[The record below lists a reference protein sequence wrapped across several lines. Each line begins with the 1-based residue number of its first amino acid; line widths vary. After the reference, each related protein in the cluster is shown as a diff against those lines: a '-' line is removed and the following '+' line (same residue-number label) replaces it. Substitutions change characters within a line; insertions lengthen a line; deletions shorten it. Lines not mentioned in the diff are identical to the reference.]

1 MNHTDEAETPLHVLY
16 TSQLCPD
23 QSYAVF
29 TAVSGLSRSRNLLL
43 GIRSVLVFDGMRFCQ
58 LLVGPPRRLLLLVSQ
73 IFRDKRHETIS
84 LLAQE
89 VRSSD
94 VLESHWLCGFC
105 EPKELDLLQTL
116 RGHQA
121 LEAFDALLN
130 RADLST

>member
-1 MNHTDEAETPLHVLY
+1 MNHTDEAETSLHVLY
-16 TSQLCPD
+16 TSQLSPD

-29 TAVSGLSRSRNLLL
+29 TAVSGLSRSRNRLL
-43 GIRSVLVFDGMRFCQ
+43 GIRSVLLFDGMRFSQ

-73 IFRDKRHETIS
+73 IFRDKRHDTIS

-89 VRSSD
+89 FRSGD

-105 EPKELDLLQTL
+105 EPKELDLLQSL

-121 LEAFDALLN
+121 LEAFHALLN